1 MGKYEEATKTYRKAM
16 EIEPHNINYGISK
29 NNVIEK
35 LGRHE
40 VASAF
45 YKKLWN
51 WVVKG
56 YSGMKVLN
64 IDDEVFTLRS

>member
-1 MGKYEEATKTYRKAM
+1 MEINPQDADAWFGKGNALENMGKYEEATKTYRKAM

-51 WVVKG
+51 
-56 YSGMKVLN
+56 
-64 IDDEVFTLRS
+64 

>member
-51 WVVKG
+51 
-56 YSGMKVLN
+56 
-64 IDDEVFTLRS
+64 